1 MLKRKTKNNIQRKS
15 QLLIVG
21 SLLIIIGLGIIGG
34 KVITNY
40 LDKKQEESL
49 INDFYKEQEEYIVDV
64 PVMEEELVQEEE
76 REQEVKSNTPEI
88 NYIAVL
94 KIPKIDLEKGLA
106 SKDSYWNNVNKNIQ
120 ILSESDMP
128 DVENGNVILASHS
141 GNGKVSYFRKLNK
154 LQNDDIVSIF
164 YNGKEYKY
172 KMVNSYEIEKNGYA
186 HIVRN
191 KEKSTLTLITC
202 KHNTNKQIVVIC
214 ELQEVIGGQDNG
226 E

>member
-1 MLKRKTKNNIQRKS
+1 MLKRKIKNNIQRKS

-21 SLLIIIGLGIIGG
+21 SLLIIIGSGIIGG

-49 INDFYKEQEEYIVDV
+49 INDFYKEQEEYVVDV

-106 SKDSYWNNVNKNIQ
+106 SKDSYWNNVNRNIQ

-128 DVENGNVILASHS
+128 DVGNGNVILASHS